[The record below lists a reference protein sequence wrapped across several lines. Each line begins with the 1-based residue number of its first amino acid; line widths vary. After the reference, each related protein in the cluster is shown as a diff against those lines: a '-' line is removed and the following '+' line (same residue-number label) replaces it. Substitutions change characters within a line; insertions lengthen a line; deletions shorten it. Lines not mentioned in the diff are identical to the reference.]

1 MDAAPESSVIS
12 GFLRSERSFQGDL
25 TPPSSEGLVIQI
37 VATKTNKETVC

>member
-12 GFLRSERSFQGDL
+12 GFLCPERSFQGDL
-25 TPPSSEGLVIQI
+25 PPPSSESLVIQI